1 MPIGPGDIGDIGDI
15 GATADVGRGGS
26 NGRARRRKTDAEGNI
41 KRPLDNNGVTVQ
53 DSVVTQKQSVKQKAR
68 EEESAELRQSR
79 GLRRGRRATLLAN
92 VDDGL
97 GLPNVRRPEGR
108 RALLLG

>member
-1 MPIGPGDIGDIGDI
+1 MPIGAGDIGDLGDLGTT
-15 GATADVGRGGS
+15 GAADRGGS
-26 NGRARRRKTDAEGNI
+26 NGRRRRKSDAEGNI

-53 DSVVTQKQSVKQKAR
+53 DSVVTQKQSQKQKAR
-68 EEESAELRQSR
+68 EEESAEVRQSR
-79 GLRRGRRATLLAN
+79 ALRRGRRATLLAN